1 MEMVKSFLQS
11 TAMRGLYVL
20 ICVVIAVLIR
30 LYSVLRYESVI
41 HEFDPYFNYRASK
54 YLLANGLDAF
64 NNWFDETAWYPLGRI
79 VGVTVYPGL
88 MYTSV
93 FFFRVLEFLHLS
105 VDIKEIC
112 VFMGPFFSGLTV
124 LVGYRMTTE
133 IVSQKAALIAA
144 LLIAI
149 VPGYISRSVAGSYDN
164 ECISIFVLLL
174 TFYLWI
180 RAVKSGS
187 PIKAALCALAYYYMA
202 LSWGAYVFIIN
213 LIPLHAF
220 LLLVFGRF
228 SNRLYTA
235 YTTFYVIG
243 ILLSMQVSFIG
254 FQPIRSSEHMA
265 SMFVFIFIQ
274 IYVFFSWIKSKL
286 SEQQFKRF
294 YIKCIMTS
302 IITGILI
309 ITVLTLTG
317 KISPWTGRFYA
328 LLDPTYAKEHIPIIA
343 SVSEH
348 QPTSWGTFF
357 FDLHIV
363 CFFIPLGIYFMLKN
377 ITDENIFTVL
387 FVMTTVYF
395 SGVMSRL
402 ILILSTGAC
411 IVASIGIS
419 EMYSSAV
426 KVIFKE
432 ESQEQTKKV
441 STKKKQT
448 SSSNY
453 SLMQNVGIFIFM
465 VLSLC
470 LLSYVN
476 HCLFVGRES
485 YSSPSIVM
493 KVPTGANSFI
503 VFDDLR
509 DSYRWLNQNTP
520 KDSKIMSW
528 WDYGYQLAAVA
539 NRTTI
544 VDNNTWNNSHI
555 ALVGGAFAKSEK
567 ESYKILK
574 KLDVDY
580 VLVIFGGVIGFSGD
594 DINKFLWMVRIGG
607 TIDPTIQE
615 SDYYSKT
622 SHELEVGANVT
633 STMKNSLMYKLCY
646 YRFGELMTDRNKP
659 TGFDRVRN
667 KEIGYKDIELDH
679 LEEVFTSVHWMVRIY
694 KVKKDNNRIYDI
706 DSLRH

>member
-1 MEMVKSFLQS
+1 MEIVKSFLHS

-20 ICVVIAVLIR
+20 ICIIIAVLIR

-93 FFFRVLEFLHLS
+93 FFFRLLEFLHLS

-124 LVGYRMTTE
+124 LVGYRMTIE
-133 IVSQKAALIAA
+133 IASQKAALIAA

-164 ECISIFVLLL
+164 ECISIFALLL

-228 SNRLYTA
+228 TNRLYTA
-235 YTTFYVIG
+235 YTTFYIIG

-274 IYVFFSWIKSKL
+274 LYIFFSWIKSKL

-294 YIKCIMTS
+294 YTKLIMTS
-302 IITGILI
+302 IITGILV

-377 ITDENIFTVL
+377 ITDESIFTIL
-387 FVMTTVYF
+387 LVMTTVYF

-419 EMYSSAV
+419 EMYNSVV

-432 ESQEQTKKV
+432 NQEQNKKV
-441 STKKKQT
+441 SNKKKQT
-448 SSSNY
+448 SSSY
-453 SLMQNVGIFIFM
+453 DSLMQNVGIFIFM
-465 VLSLC
+465 ILSLC
-470 LLSYVN
+470 LLSYTN

-503 VFDDLR
+503 VFDDFR

-555 ALVGGAFAKSEK
+555 ARVGGAFAKSEK

-574 KLDVDY
+574 ELDVDY

-622 SHELEVGANVT
+622 SHELEIGENIT

-646 YRFGELMTDRNKP
+646 YRFGELMTEKNKP
-659 TGFDRVRN
+659 TGFDRARN

-706 DSLRH
+706 DSLHH